1 MYTVLN
7 NNYIH
12 KKSLL
17 YSDLSLK
24 GCPYMLKTYTIKEA
38 ARKMNI
44 PQGTIKKWE
53 KELSE
58 FLTIPRTKS
67 GARFYTEQE
76 IELLLEIKQMRSQNL
91 KMGLIREY
99 FNEKILVPEPEET
112 AVSIV
117 SEQRP
122 IPPYNEESREMN
134 MEKFF
139 YAVDTYKQ
147 KAIQEVKEEIRN
159 IVQKEIVEEVKKE
172 ISKGSL
178 QTVKWLTDSIY
189 KSTEKTMTEIQNLS
203 NTVSKATE
211 EMNQSSKETSKDLL
225 TLSNRIGEASK
236 DSHKDFS
243 TLEKTV
249 LNISRGTSNQIHTL
263 SYQLSKKTDDLN
275 QHLEMTNLDIA
286 ELKVELAH
294 SRENNLKDRKQLQN
308 EILQREAEFQ
318 NMLTSFREAASAKEK
333 RWWQF
338 W

>member
-7 NNYIH
+7 NYDIH
-12 KKSLL
+12 KYSLN
-17 YSDLSLK
+17 YSGLSLK
-24 GCPYMLKTYTIKEA
+24 GCPYMLKTHTIKEV
-38 ARKMNI
+38 ARKINI

-53 KELSE
+53 KELCE
-58 FLTIPRTKS
+58 FLIIPRTKS

-99 FNEKILVPEPEET
+99 LNEKILVPEPEET
-112 AVSIV
+112 AVTIV
-117 SEQRP
+117 SEQMP
-122 IPPYNEESREMN
+122 VPPFNGESREMN

-139 YAVDTYKQ
+139 HAVDTYKQ
-147 KAIQEVKEEIRN
+147 KAIQEVKEEITS

-203 NTVSKATE
+203 NTVGKVSEDINK
-211 EMNQSSKETSKDLL
+211 SSIETTNDLL
-225 TLSNRIGEASK
+225 TLSNQIGEASK
-236 DSHKDFS
+236 DTHKDFS

-275 QHLEMTNLDIA
+275 QHLEMTKLDIA
-286 ELKVELAH
+286 ELKEELAH
-294 SRENNLKDRKQLQN
+294 AQENNLKDRKQLQN
-308 EILQREAEFQ
+308 EILQREVEFQ